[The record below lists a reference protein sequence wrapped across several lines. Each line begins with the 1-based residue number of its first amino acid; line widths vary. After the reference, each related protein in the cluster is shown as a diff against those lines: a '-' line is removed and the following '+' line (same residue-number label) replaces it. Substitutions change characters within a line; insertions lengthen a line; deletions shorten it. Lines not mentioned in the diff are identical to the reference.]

1 MSEPFVFSN
10 GQVVY
15 NAQDLIE
22 LCRQFPDESSNYLLK
37 GDFEKWLAYI
47 GQAKFAQFARETRE
61 AVMDESQKLSAF
73 TAQCQSIA
81 KQPKIEATP
90 PHSNSETNI
99 AKNSTKS
106 SKVSLLAIF
115 AQFLYNILSN
125 RGRKNK
131 QEVPI
136 QQE

>member
-10 GQVVY
+10 GQIAY
-15 NAQDLIE
+15 NAQDLLE
-22 LCRQFPDESSNYLLK
+22 LCRQFPDDSSNYLLR

-47 GQAKFAQFARETRE
+47 GETQFAQFARETRE
-61 AVMDESQKLSAF
+61 AVMEESQKLAAF
-73 TAQCQSIA
+73 TAKCQSIA
-81 KQPKIEATP
+81 KQPNIEASPTQP
-90 PHSNSETNI
+90 TDETST
-99 AKNSTKS
+99 AKQNTES

-115 AQFLYNILSN
+115 SQFLYNLLSN

-131 QEVPI
+131 EEVPI